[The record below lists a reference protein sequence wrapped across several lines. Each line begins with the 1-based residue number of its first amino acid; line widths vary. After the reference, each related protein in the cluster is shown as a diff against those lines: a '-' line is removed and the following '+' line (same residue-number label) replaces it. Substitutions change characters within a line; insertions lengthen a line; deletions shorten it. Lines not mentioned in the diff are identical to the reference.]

1 MALEFLLLALG
12 IAAAGYFLGEG
23 LKNFKNPAAK
33 SLLDS
38 LDDDDAEHEL
48 INAKEVHNF
57 MGIDKEDAK
66 SLIEEHPDIP
76 HKVINGKVYYPKH
89 SLREWLLKVGK

>member
-23 LKNFKNPAAK
+23 LKNFKNPGAK

-38 LDDDDAEHEL
+38 LDDDVEHEL
-48 INAKEVHNF
+48 ISAKEVHNF
-57 MGIDKEDAK
+57 MGIEKEDAK

-89 SLREWLLKVGK
+89 SLREWLVNAGK